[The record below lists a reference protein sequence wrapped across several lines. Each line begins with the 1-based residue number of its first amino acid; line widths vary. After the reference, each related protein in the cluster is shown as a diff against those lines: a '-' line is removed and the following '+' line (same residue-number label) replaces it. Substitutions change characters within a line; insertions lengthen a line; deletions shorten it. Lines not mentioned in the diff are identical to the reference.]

1 MIPSDPDVTLRIE
14 SIMRR
19 ILTLLAA
26 AVVRGQPEGVFN
38 PGLNEKAVGNFLL
51 CMTQGLRVL
60 GKVVHDEVRLT
71 AAVDVAMRALS

>member
-19 ILTLLAA
+19 ISTLLAA
-26 AVVRGQPEGVFN
+26 AVIRGQAEGVFN
-38 PGLNEKAVGNFLL
+38 PGLNEKAVGDFLL

-60 GKVVHDEVRLT
+60 GKVVHEEDRLT
-71 AAVDVAMRALS
+71 AAVDVAMRALI